1 MSSCQAVRFFV
12 LLTTIQLVNVSP
24 SHIVNFSILEL
35 VNSKIQLNMCS
46 FPLFSIFLLEKKSA
60 NKVWGCREE
69 IKANIVGQI
78 WYGSVTYDRSMG
90 TASFLIIN
98 ILQSFEMRYIISII
112 REFNINSHIRSCDMC
127 STNGF
132 YPSIFIH
139 FSYFWLFPI
148 FAKKS
153 LSLQKVINWR
163 KKFMPLTEIS
173 LIYAWAWALSPFRVS

>member
-1 MSSCQAVRFFV
+1 MILSSNWFCVVFLYILSFCWKRKVQISLRVQRGDQSKYCWANMIWFGDLWPQYGHCLF
-12 LLTTIQLVNVSP
+12 LNHWHTA
-24 SHIVNFSILEL
+24 IVWNEIHNI
-35 VNSKIQLNMCS
+35 NSTW
-46 FPLFSIFLLEKKSA
+46 
-60 NKVWGCREE
+60 V
-69 IKANIVGQI
+69 
-78 WYGSVTYDRSMG
+78 Y
-90 TASFLIIN
+90 
-98 ILQSFEMRYIISII
+98 
-112 REFNINSHIRSCDMC
+112 INSHIRSCDMC

-173 LIYAWAWALSPFRVS
+173 LIYAWAWALSPFRVF